1 MNIVSSVPS
10 LKLLYSA
17 DVGVI
22 CDVGEYA
29 VHQGYIQTTV
39 DQILELSQWSVAK
52 GKTTICI
59 AFLWVHIIIYNL
71 GHSQ

>member
-39 DQILELSQWSVAK
+39 DQSQWSVAK
-52 GKTTICI
+52 GNTTICI